1 MDLIKEKREDTQT
14 LLEVWRTGDSAKRK
28 ALLPMFYDSILVSHY
43 KNNYVAVNVIKGI
56 NPETGQEEFMS
67 VPVENHLVRVAERRA
82 FDIQQIDY
90 ADRFSVFMTLSKE
103 FGDGFNKNSN
113 NSNPVELQVTEFF
126 RVYGEFSK
134 ISDRLKLLCEAGLT
148 LEARSVVLAQLPDT
162 DKVKYFYQALGPER
176 CKANSYSPSEI
187 SKELGVKFFSK
198 SEVAKEVYQGFN
210 EGQKT
215 SLADIKLL
223 LKSIYEKIGYDK
235 TPKAIDIQDY
245 FETKEIKI
253 TDKSTGKRIKAYHLI
268 KKLL

>member
-1 MDLIKEKREDTQT
+1 
-14 LLEVWRTGDSAKRK
+14 
-28 ALLPMFYDSILVSHY
+28 MFYDSILVSHY

-103 FGDGFNKNSN
+103 FGDGFNKNS
-113 NSNPVELQVTEFF
+113 SNQDPIEFQVTEFF
-126 RVYGEFSK
+126 KVYEELTK
-134 ISDRLKLLCEAGLT
+134 ISDKLRLLCETGLT
-148 LEARSVVLAQLPDT
+148 IEARSVILAQLPDT

-198 SEVAKEVYQGFN
+198 AEVAKEVYKEFS
-210 EGQKT
+210 EGQKR
-215 SLADIKLL
+215 SLSDIKQLL
-223 LKSIYEKIGYDK
+223 RSLYEKIGYNK
-235 TPKAIDIQDY
+235 TPKAIDIQDF

-253 TDKSTGKRIKAYHLI
+253 ADRITGKRIKAYHLI